1 MGSPGQR
8 ELQKASKVLGM
19 IARNF
24 TYKTRNIILPLYK
37 TLIRPHLEYG
47 VQFWGTTLRKHAEQ
61 MERIQRCVTKL
72 ILDEEKHAEQ
82 MERIQRRVTKLIPY
96 EERLRR
102 LSLIPLEQRRLRG
115 QLIETYKYLE
125 GVNRVDSSVLF
136 PVDRHPRVRHN
147 GRKLLGFCETNH
159 GSTAILPQSYCGD
172 MERITCSCC

>member
-1 MGSPGQR
+1 
-8 ELQKASKVLGM
+8 M

-37 TLIRPHLEYG
+37 TLRRPHLEYG
-47 VQFWGTTLRKHAEQ
+47 VQFGDTTLRKHAEQ

-72 ILDEEKHAEQ
+72 IPEL
-82 MERIQRRVTKLIPY
+82 RNTPY

-102 LSLIPLEQRRLRG
+102 LSLIPLKQRRLRG

-136 PVDRHPRVRHN
+136 IVDRHPRVRHN
-147 GRKLLGFCETNH
+147 VVNCLVLRDE
-159 GSTAILPQSYCGD
+159 P
-172 MERITCSCC
+172 R